1 MANELLK
8 GVVKLVGA
16 IVLGGTAVELG
27 NKAKKD
33 HDNYKKLNQ
42 NNNAQ

>member
-8 GVVKLVGA
+8 GIAKIALA
-16 IVLGGTAVELG
+16 IVGLGAATEVG
-27 NKAKKD
+27 KKGKED
-33 HDNYKKLNQ
+33 YNNYKKLNQ